1 MKIIWT
7 DFAIQNLKLIFN
19 YYSEN
24 ANKKIAHKIRIQIL
38 ASTSQLKNH
47 SESGQ
52 KEFYLEKL
60 KENHRYIISGNYK
73 IIYKIIAEGV
83 LITDV
88 FDVRQNPDSMNDEKR
103 VK

>member
-19 YYSEN
+19 YYSEIASKN
-24 ANKKIAHKIRIQIL
+24 VAHKIRTQIL

-60 KENHRYIISGNYK
+60 NENHRYIISGNYK

-88 FDVRQNPDSMNDEKR
+88 FDVRQNPDSMNDEERIK
-103 VK
+103 